1 VGWSGIALNSRI
13 ALQCEWGQKRLRRE
27 KIVVNSRKEQSRRN
41 SMAGFG
47 HPIPGPGEVGVE

>member
-1 VGWSGIALNSRI
+1 MVRDSARFAHRVAS
-13 ALQCEWGQKRLRRE
+13 EWGQKRLRRE
-27 KIVVNSRKEQSRRN
+27 KIVVNSREEQSRRN